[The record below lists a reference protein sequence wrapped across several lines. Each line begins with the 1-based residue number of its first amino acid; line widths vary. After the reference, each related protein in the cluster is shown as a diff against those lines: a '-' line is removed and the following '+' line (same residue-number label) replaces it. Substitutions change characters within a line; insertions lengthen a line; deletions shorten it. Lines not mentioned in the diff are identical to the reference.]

1 MIILPNLPEKPVKSE
16 TFSSIWTHVA
26 PGYMP
31 LLTPDSNRENE
42 KDIPE
47 TEPSQEDFFS
57 LPDFIS
63 PLSGNVFTLSD
74 VPPLIVT
81 NSYDDDNDK
90 DNDNDDNDDNLQD
103 IPDEEDDDVFEE
115 VETYD
120 DFDDDFDEDFE
131 DEFDEDYEE
140 LARID
145 DEDIEDEDEDSAST
159 PSRYEEEFGDVD
171 GQIKFIP
178 DSGDMPLNEEVL
190 LIEDDMD
197 DSDASDFDDYT
208 DDDEGEDFNEFDNE
222 I

>member
-1 MIILPNLPEKPVKSE
+1 MIIMPNFPGKPMKPE
-16 TFSSIWTHVA
+16 TFSPIWTLVS
-26 PGYMP
+26 PSFMP
-31 LLTPDSNRENE
+31 LPDSDSTLENDE
-42 KDIPE
+42 DAPE
-47 TEPSQEDFFS
+47 NKPAQEEIFS
-57 LPDFIS
+57 FPNFY
-63 PLSGNVFTLSD
+63 PQTSGNVLTLTD
-74 VPPLIVT
+74 MPPLIVT

-90 DNDNDDNDDNLQD
+90 DNDNDNDDDNIED

-115 VETYD
+115 VETFE

-178 DSGDMPLNEEVL
+178 DGGDMPLNEEVL
-190 LIEDDMD
+190 MIEDDLD

-208 DDDEGEDFNEFDNE
+208 DDDSDDFGEYDND

>member
-1 MIILPNLPEKPVKSE
+1 MIILPSLPEKPMNSE
-16 TFSSIWTHVA
+16 ASSQIWTHVT
-26 PGYMP
+26 PGFMP
-31 LLTPDSNRENE
+31 LPDTDPNMDNDEE
-42 KDIPE
+42 APKA
-47 TEPSQEDFFS
+47 EPAQEGFTSF
-57 LPDFIS
+57 PDFIS
-63 PLSGNVFTLSD
+63 PLSGNVFTLTD

-90 DNDNDDNDDNLQD
+90 DSDNDSDDDTIED

-115 VETYD
+115 VETFE

-190 LIEDDMD
+190 MIEDDLD
-197 DSDASDFDDYT
+197 ETDASDFDDYT
-208 DDDEGEDFNEFDNE
+208 DDDSDDFSEYDNE